1 MALKRL
7 FSLDVMLK
15 SIIPRNIKTSVKLA
29 VKTAGNFYNGHW
41 FYFAKNKTRD
51 ISYSK
56 KIIIV
61 QELKPNPAKVHNIKK
76 AIQLI
81 ERVHIMPNEIFSFCN
96 IIGNTTASK
105 GYVASRS
112 LTGKSISETIGGGIC
127 QLSGLIYYISLIGN
141 LEILERH
148 NHSTDIYND
157 ETRFTPLGSD
167 ATIVYGYKDLKIK
180 NNTNGPINFKF
191 HLDNEKITIRL
202 NHNVAI
208 VNNQVEFKTVKESLE
223 TITIDTI
230 INEKQYNSST
240 YLKIKEK

>member
-1 MALKRL
+1 
-7 FSLDVMLK
+7 MLK
-15 SIIPRNIKTSVKLA
+15 SIIPRDIKTSLKLA

-41 FYFAKNKTRD
+41 FYFANNKNRD

-81 ERVHIMPNEIFSFCN
+81 ESVHIMPNEIFSFCN

-112 LTGKSISETIGGGIC
+112 LTGNSISETIGGGIC

-157 ETRFTPLGSD
+157 ETRFTALGSD

-191 HLDNEKITIRL
+191 HLDNEKITIQLR
-202 NHNVAI
+202 HNLPI
-208 VNNQVEFKTVKESLE
+208 INNQVKFETVNENSE

-230 INEKQYNSST
+230 INEKKYDTSSYMKLT
-240 YLKIKEK
+240 EK

>member
-1 MALKRL
+1 
-7 FSLDVMLK
+7 
-15 SIIPRNIKTSVKLA
+15 
-29 VKTAGNFYNGHW
+29 
-41 FYFAKNKTRD
+41 
-51 ISYSK
+51 
-56 KIIIV
+56 
-61 QELKPNPAKVHNIKK
+61 
-76 AIQLI
+76 
-81 ERVHIMPNEIFSFCN
+81 MPNEIFSFCN

-112 LTGKSISETIGGGIC
+112 LTGNSISETIGGGIC
-127 QLSGLIYYISLIGN
+127 QLSGLIYYISLIGD

-157 ETRFTPLGSD
+157 KTRFTPLGSD

-208 VNNQVEFKTVKESLE
+208 VNNRVEFKTVCENFE
-223 TITIDTI
+223 TITIMTL
-230 INEKQYNSST
+230 INEKQYDTST
-240 YLKIKEK
+240 YLKLNGK

>member
-1 MALKRL
+1 MI
-7 FSLDVMLK
+7 K
-15 SIIPRNIKTSVKLA
+15 SIIPKNIKTLLKLA
-29 VKTAGNFYNGHW
+29 LKTAGNFYEGHW
-41 FYFAKNKTRD
+41 FYFAKNKKRD
-51 ISYSK
+51 ISYTMR
-56 KIIIV
+56 IIIT
-61 QELKPNPAKVHNIKK
+61 QQLKPNPAKVHNIKK

-81 ERVHIMPNEIFSFCN
+81 EPVHIMPNEISSFCN
-96 IIGNTTASK
+96 IIGNTTSSK

-112 LTGKSISETIGGGIC
+112 LTENSISETIGGGIC
-127 QLSGLIYYISLIGN
+127 QLSGLIYYISLIGD

-157 ETRFTPLGSD
+157 KTRFTPLGSD

-208 VNNQVEFKTVKESLE
+208 VNNRVEFKTVSENLE
-223 TITIDTI
+223 TITIKTL
-230 INEKQYNSST
+230 INEKQYDTST
-240 YLKIKEK
+240 YFKLKEK

>member
-1 MALKRL
+1 
-7 FSLDVMLK
+7 MLK
-15 SIIPRNIKTSVKLA
+15 SIIPRDIKTSLKLA

-41 FYFAKNKTRD
+41 FYFAKNQNRD
-51 ISYSK
+51 ICYSK

-81 ERVHIMPNEIFSFCN
+81 ESVHIMPNEIFSFCN

-112 LTGKSISETIGGGIC
+112 LTGNSISETIGGGIC

-148 NHSTDIYND
+148 HHSTDIYND

-180 NNTNGPINFKF
+180 NNTSGPINFKF
-191 HLDNEKITIRL
+191 HLDNEKISIQLR
-202 NHNVAI
+202 HNLPI
-208 VNNQVEFKTVKESLE
+208 INNQVKFETVNENSE

-230 INEKQYNSST
+230 INEKQYDSST
-240 YLKIKEK
+240 YLKIKEN